1 MYEVRVSGSFY
12 ASHQLRR
19 ADKTLEPRH
28 AHIWHVAATF
38 AGPQLDDTGLLL
50 DFTWIKPRL
59 DGLLALFYDAH
70 LNDHPAFASRNPSA
84 ENVARHLAEQ
94 LDRDLPKDVRLASVE
109 VEEQAGCTATYRPG
123 NG

>member
-59 DGLLALFYDAH
+59 IWRTKLYFKHCRITRCAYRG
-70 LNDHPAFASRNPSA
+70 SGKSA
-84 ENVARHLAEQ
+84 GN
-94 LDRDLPKDVRLASVE
+94 
-109 VEEQAGCTATYRPG
+109 CTSYSPG
-123 NG
+123 ANTRRCWINSTRFTRMY